1 MKVKRAL
8 PGGRPAPFS
17 PPRGG
22 AAATRGELR
31 SGSGT
36 EEPKEG
42 TEGRTE
48 GGKKEGREHPR
59 GPGCPQKGLA
69 TAARREAHAAAPPPP
84 PPPHS
89 TTAPAPRPR
98 PARPSSSSS
107 SSDGARHGAY
117 LSATAA
123 AGTGGHTE
131 DAGYPAQADPPRRSR
146 GCRRDAAACAP
157 RAPGTRP
164 RPRPGPAAAPAGP
177 PRLWRWRSGPSLP
190 PRPATA
196 PALQRHRGSGTPG
209 HGPGRCRR
217 VLPLME
223 NLTERPSPDF
233 SWIFQRCK
241 SSSV

>member
-31 SGSGT
+31 SGCGT

-48 GGKKEGREHPR
+48 GGREEGRKGAPSRAGVPPKRARDSRKAGSAR
-59 GPGCPQKGLA
+59 GC
-69 TAARREAHAAAPPPP
+69 PPP

-98 PARPSSSSS
+98 PARPSSS

-196 PALQRHRGSGTPG
+196 PALQRHRGSGAPG
-209 HGPGRCRR
+209 HGVSCH
-217 VLPLME
+217 
-223 NLTERPSPDF
+223 
-233 SWIFQRCK
+233 
-241 SSSV
+241 